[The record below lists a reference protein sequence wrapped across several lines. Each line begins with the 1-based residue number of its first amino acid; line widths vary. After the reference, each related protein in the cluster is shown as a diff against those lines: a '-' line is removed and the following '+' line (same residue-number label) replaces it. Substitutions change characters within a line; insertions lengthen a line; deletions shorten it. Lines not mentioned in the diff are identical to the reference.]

1 MGVGLIVLIKMVLMM
16 VRMVMEV
23 EGLVVQLILLFSKQ
37 SRQPTQSGLI
47 SFYLK
52 SYYVFNVIQ
61 LPSFAGLD
69 SHTFL
74 SLHF

>member
-1 MGVGLIVLIKMVLMM
+1 MLLIKIVKMVL
-16 VRMVMEV
+16 VV
-23 EGLVVQLILLFSKQ
+23 EDVLVTFLIISEQ
-37 SRQPTQSGLI
+37 SRQSTQSGLI

-69 SHTFL
+69 SYSLL
-74 SLHF
+74 SSTWSAI

>member
-1 MGVGLIVLIKMVLMM
+1 MM

-23 EGLVVQLILLFSKQ
+23 EGLDVQLILLFSKQ